1 MNAMTDVREERETAP
16 RRAKTK
22 LLWAVLGA
30 CGALAFVVVLG
41 ASLLREP
48 DVAARPEAASAVAA
62 PDTDVV
68 ATPKAKEAAA
78 ESIGTGTASFYGPG
92 LAGNPTA
99 SGETFDP
106 KQLTAAHRTLPFDS
120 RVRVTN
126 TANGRSVVVRIN
138 DRGPFAKGRIIDVS
152 KAAAQQLGMVEK
164 GTAPVRL
171 ELLPT
176 SADAP

>member
-1 MNAMTDVREERETAP
+1 MPDVREERETAP
-16 RRAKTK
+16 RAGKPK
-22 LLWAVLGA
+22 PLWTVIAACVALGGVLG
-30 CGALAFVVVLG
+30 C
-41 ASLLREP
+41 EP
-48 DVAARPEAASAVAA
+48 DVAARPEAAVAA

-78 ESIGTGTASFYGPG
+78 EPIGTGTASFYGPG